1 MPLEK
6 KNVCTN
12 IEIEI
17 ATLSDELMDAQ
28 GRLEKSDDEGRSIIQ
43 RQIRQV
49 KRQIA
54 SYQEKLYEKQSI

>member
-43 RQIRQV
+43 RQIRQI

>member
-28 GRLEKSDDEGRSIIQ
+28 GRLEKSDDEGRNIIQ
-43 RQIRQV
+43 RQIGQI

-54 SYQEKLYEKQSI
+54 SYQEKLYEGQSI

>member
-17 ATLSDELMDAQ
+17 ATLSDELVDAQ

-43 RQIRQV
+43 RQIRQI